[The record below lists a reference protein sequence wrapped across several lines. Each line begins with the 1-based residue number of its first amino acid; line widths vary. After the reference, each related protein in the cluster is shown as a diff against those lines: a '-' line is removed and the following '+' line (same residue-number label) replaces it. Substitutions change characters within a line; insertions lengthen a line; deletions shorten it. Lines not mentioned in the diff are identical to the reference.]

1 MKKKVLSLML
11 VGAMAASLFA
21 GCGGKDNGSAG
32 GGTQGGGEP
41 GGVEAVDVG
50 ADNLEESREITV
62 WLYKDDYKIYDS
74 YDENPVVQYL
84 NNKFNCTLKFQ
95 QPAMGSEKEQ
105 FSLMLGTGSYTDVME
120 VSNCQEGVASLYEDG
135 VIKDLAPYLENYM
148 PNFYAFLNA
157 PENADVKKSLY
168 DKDGHLFTIP
178 FQVRTQDENRWGGMV
193 YRRDI
198 LETMTGGN
206 VAFPSGSEEPET
218 VEDWEYILEMMKMY
232 FDAAGLADSACLII
246 PAQGYFQTGELLT
259 GFGVG
264 GDFYVQDGTVKYGP
278 TEQGFYNYLVKM
290 KEWYEKGYIYQDF
303 ASRTNDVFYLPNTAL
318 TYGGSAGIWFG
329 MNAQLDGAMSMPE
342 YGLEVNV
349 QPIASPLDAANTSA
363 RLAQTGLENERV
375 AMNTQGYV
383 IADTCSEENM
393 IRFMSVSDYLF
404 TDEGAML
411 RSYGL
416 TAEQGAAENSYY
428 AAAGL
433 AGGAYTMEGETFT
446 YAEPLVPS
454 VGALSLDGSNQSYIG
469 SRLPGLLNNEYDLMY
484 ATESANK
491 ASAVWK
497 GTGRDNNYPSS
508 IAFAADDNDKITSN
522 YSNYSDYLNTMVP
535 KFIMGTEELT
545 EESFAAFVE
554 QMKSLGVEENLG
566 LYQSYYDAFMSE

>member
-1 MKKKVLSLML
+1 MKKKLLSLVL
-11 VGAMAASLFA
+11 AGAMASSLFA
-21 GCGGKDNGSAG
+21 GCGDNKGSAG
-32 GGTQGGGEP
+32 GGTQSAGGGAEP
-41 GGVEAVDVG
+41 VDVG

-84 NNKFNCTLKFQ
+84 NGKFNCTLKFQ

-120 VSNCQEGVASLYEDG
+120 ISNCQEGVASLYEDG

-157 PENADVKKSLY
+157 PENGDVKKALY
-168 DKDGHLFTIP
+168 DGDGHLFTIP
-178 FQVRTQDENRWGGMV
+178 FQVRLQDENRWGGMV

-206 VAFPSGSEEPET
+206 VVFPSGNGEPTT
-218 VEDWEYILEMMKMY
+218 VEDWDYVLETMKTY
-232 FDAAGLADSACLII
+232 FDAAGLADYACLII
-246 PAQGYFQTGELLT
+246 PAQGYFETGELLT
-259 GFGVG
+259 GFGVAG
-264 GDFYVQDGTVKYGP
+264 NFYVQDGTVKYGP
-278 TEQGFYNYLVKM
+278 VEQGFYNYLVKM

-329 MNAQLDGAMSMPE
+329 MGGQLDGAMSMPE

-349 QPIASPLDAANTSA
+349 QALASPLDTASTSTL
-363 RLAQTGLENERV
+363 LAQTGLENERV

-383 IADTCSEENM
+383 VADTCSEENM
-393 IRFMSVSDYLF
+393 IRFMSVADYLF

-416 TAEQGAAENSYY
+416 TAEQGAADNSYY

-433 AGGAYTMEGETFT
+433 SGGAYTMEGETFT
-446 YAEPLVPS
+446 YAEPLVPN
-454 VGALSLDGSNQSYIG
+454 VGALCIDGSNMSYIG
-469 SRLPGLLNNEYDLMY
+469 NRLPGLLNNEYDLAY
-484 ATESANK
+484 ATESVSR

-508 IAFAADDNDKITSN
+508 IAFSAEDNDKIASN

-535 KFIMGTEELT
+535 KFIMGTEALT
-545 EESFAAFVE
+545 EESFAAFAE
-554 QMKSLGVEENLG
+554 QMKSLGVSESLE